1 MKKTKISEFRKAVYQ
16 SLKKR
21 ADILFDLIDA
31 LTVAGQVS
39 SPVALSEQKPF
50 RRKFESVYDGL
61 ENGEMDIGEILSLL
75 PDCVPED
82 SETIAGYT
90 VYAVDATS
98 NEHEEAETLPDRSA
112 LKSSQ
117 SEPLRYGHK
126 YSWVAR
132 LIHFGTSW
140 AAPVDVE
147 RISTE
152 MTDTKLAAV
161 QVQELDLRDG
171 QAKVI
176 VADSRYQDHQFLGIF
191 EQFQRTFALIR
202 LRSNGVL
209 YEEPKQ
215 KPKGS
220 RGAPR
225 KHGPS
230 FKLNGVHRTADRE
243 ETFQLGE
250 QTVRVQAWQKL
261 HFKKLAALIGTLIQ
275 VEFLKTDGTPRYKRP
290 MWLWWTGPQ
299 SVALSDLCRMYLW
312 RFAIE
317 HLFRFLKQH
326 MGLNCNRSP
335 NLVSATTMDLAVRL
349 GLLAI
354 AADAQSR
361 EAQSSGLVPTKSR
374 ATLTPHALSGATT
387 CPVFFQGR
395 HWHFCWGW
403 AHQLRN
409 SQTCRKR
416 HGQAKELSPGSAS
429 SLSSDLQ
436 EQKDIQIPG
445 YQSII
450 GICFSVFKVQ
460 FNCTFF
466 VFYFATLKSS

>member
-1 MKKTKISEFRKAVYQ
+1 MKKSKISEFRKAVYQ

-21 ADILFDLIDA
+21 ADNLFDLIDA

-61 ENGEMDIGEILSLL
+61 QNGEMDIGEILSLL
-75 PDCVPED
+75 PGCVPED
-82 SETIAGYT
+82 SETIAGYK
-90 VYAVDATS
+90 VYAVDATP
-98 NEHEEAETLPDRSA
+98 NEHEEAETLPDRSV
-112 LKSSQ
+112 LKSNQ

-126 YSWVAR
+126 YSWVVR

-140 AAPVDVE
+140 AAPVDLE

-152 MTDTKLAAV
+152 STDTKLAAV

-176 VADSRYQDHQFLGIF
+176 VADSRYQDHQFLNIF
-191 EQFQRTFALIR
+191 ETFQRTFALIR
-202 LRSNGVL
+202 LRGNGVL
-209 YEEPKQ
+209 FEEPKR

-225 KHGPS
+225 KHGSS
-230 FKLNGVHRTADRE
+230 FKLNDVHRTADRE
-243 ETFQLGE
+243 ETFQLDE

-261 HFKKLAALIGTLIQ
+261 HFKKLAAFVGTLVQI
-275 VEFLKTDGTPRYKRP
+275 EFLKADGTPRYKRP

-326 MGLNCNRSP
+326 MGLNCNHSP
-335 NLVSATTMDLAVRL
+335 NLVSAQQWIWLCALAYWQLLLMRDQVKPNRPAWYPSKADRCTPLTPYQVQRSAFAFLLEL
-349 GLLAI
+349 GTPASTPRP
-354 AADAQSR
+354 AGK
-361 EAQSSGLVPTKSR
+361 GLGRPQNYCPAPRTRYPVIFKSKKAFKSR
-374 ATLTPHALSGATT
+374 VA
-387 CPVFFQGR
+387 
-395 HWHFCWGW
+395 
-403 AHQLRN
+403 
-409 SQTCRKR
+409 
-416 HGQAKELSPGSAS
+416 SP
-429 SLSSDLQ
+429 
-436 EQKDIQIPG
+436 
-445 YQSII
+445 
-450 GICFSVFKVQ
+450 
-460 FNCTFF
+460 
-466 VFYFATLKSS
+466 

>member
-1 MKKTKISEFRKAVYQ
+1 MKKSKISEFRKAVYQ

-31 LTVAGQVS
+31 LTMAGQVS

-75 PDCVPED
+75 PDGVPED
-82 SETIAGYT
+82 SETIAGYR
-90 VYAVDATS
+90 VYAVDATA
-98 NEHEEAETLPDRSA
+98 NEHEEAETLSDRSV
-112 LKSSQ
+112 LKSNQ

-126 YSWVAR
+126 YSWVVR
-132 LIHFGTSW
+132 LIHRGTSW
-140 AAPVDVE
+140 VAPVDVE

-152 MTDTKLAAV
+152 STDTKLAAV
-161 QVQELDLRDG
+161 QVQELDLRDR

-209 YEEPKQ
+209 YEEPKR

-220 RGAPR
+220 LGAPR

-230 FKLNGVHRTADRE
+230 FKLNGAHRSADRR

-250 QTVRVQAWQKL
+250 QTVRVQAWHKL
-261 HFKKLAALIGTLIQ
+261 HSKKLATLIGTLVQI
-275 VEFLKTDGTPRYKRP
+275 EFLKADGTPRYKRP

-326 MGLNCNRSP
+326 MGLNSNRSP
-335 NLVSATTMDLAVRL
+335 NLVSAQQWMWLCALAYWQLLLMRDQVKANRPAWYPQRADDL
-349 GLLAI
+349 
-354 AADAQSR
+354 
-361 EAQSSGLVPTKSR
+361 T
-374 ATLTPHALSGATT
+374 TLTPYQVQRSAFAFLLELGTPAATARPAGKGT
-387 CPVFFQGR
+387 GRPKNYHPAPRTRYPVIFKSKKTSKSLV
-395 HWHFCWGW
+395 
-403 AHQLRN
+403 A
-409 SQTCRKR
+409 
-416 HGQAKELSPGSAS
+416 SP
-429 SLSSDLQ
+429 
-436 EQKDIQIPG
+436 
-445 YQSII
+445 
-450 GICFSVFKVQ
+450 
-460 FNCTFF
+460 
-466 VFYFATLKSS
+466 